1 MIDWIL
7 IGVVLI
13 WLTAATISDI
23 KTKEVPDWLNFSLI
37 AIGLAIFATKSILEQ
52 SYWPILHS
60 LLYVG
65 IFLIIG
71 NIMYYTKQWGGGDAK
86 LLIGIGAILPVYP
99 SLLRNFFNS
108 ELTINLP
115 VTILINLIIVGSVYG
130 LFWTVFLIIKH
141 RNSFSKEF
149 KKIKQKKKQLNKVL
163 LILLL
168 VGILI
173 SFIAVK
179 ELELRI
185 IFSTIFAIPLIT
197 NYLLTIT
204 KAIEK
209 TSMYKKMQTSNLR
222 EGDWIT
228 KKIIIDGKTIYSPK
242 STGVTNKQIEIIKK
256 HKKEV
261 VVKEG
266 IVFIPVFLIAT
277 IISLIYGNIF
287 LLFI

>member
-115 VTILINLIIVGSVYG
+115 VTILINLIIVGCLWIV
-130 LFWTVFLIIKH
+130 LD
-141 RNSFSKEF
+141 SFSHNKTQKFFLKGIQKNKAKKET
-149 KKIKQKKKQLNKVL
+149 IKQSFTNSP
-163 LILLL
+163 
-168 VGILI
+168 I
-173 SFIAVK
+173 SW
-179 ELELRI
+179 
-185 IFSTIFAIPLIT
+185 
-197 NYLLTIT
+197 N
-204 KAIEK
+204 
-209 TSMYKKMQTSNLR
+209 
-222 EGDWIT
+222 
-228 KKIIIDGKTIYSPK
+228 
-242 STGVTNKQIEIIKK
+242 TNKFYCSERTR
-256 HKKEV
+256 
-261 VVKEG
+261 
-266 IVFIPVFLIAT
+266 AT
-277 IISLIYGNIF
+277 HNLFNNICNSINYKLFTNNNKGNRKNIYV
-287 LLFI
+287 